1 MPIRINLLAE
11 AQALEELRRKDP
23 VKRAILG
30 ASCIVAG
37 VLLWAVTLQIK
48 IMSGQRELK
57 ALAREWSALEKPY
70 NEAVGFKRQNIE
82 AEDKLTALQNYTT
95 NRFLWGTA
103 FNALQQTLNG
113 IDDIQVVRLKIDQ
126 NYQYT
131 EETKPRTNGTVV
143 IPGRPPTS
151 TEKVVLQLEAI
162 DASPQPGGQ
171 VSRFKQTI
179 TSVPYFEQNLQKTN
193 GVLLTSLSAPMS
205 GGAARSPYVMFTLQC
220 FFPEKVR

>member
-30 ASCIVAG
+30 ASVIVAG
-37 VLLWAVTLQIK
+37 VLLWATTLQFK
-48 IMSGQRELK
+48 ILAGKSELK
-57 ALAREWSALEKPY
+57 ALAREWSSMEKPY
-70 NEAVGFKRQNIE
+70 NEAVTFKRQNIE
-82 AEDKLTALQNYTT
+82 AEDKLSALQNYTT
-95 NRFLWGTA
+95 NRFLLGTA
-103 FNALQQTLNG
+103 FNAVRQTLNG
-113 IDDIQVVRLKIDQ
+113 IDDIKVMRLKFEQ
-126 NYQYT
+126 NYVHT

-143 IPGRPPTS
+143 IPGRPATS
-151 TEKVVLQLEAI
+151 TEKVTLHLDAI

-179 TSVPYFEQNLQKTN
+179 TSVPYFEQTLQKTN

-205 GGAARSPYVMFTLQC
+205 GGAAHTPYVMFTLQC

>member
-23 VKRAILG
+23 VKRAILA

-37 VLLWAVTLQIK
+37 VLLWGTTLQFK
-48 IMSGQRELK
+48 IMAGRSELK
-57 ALAREWSALEKPY
+57 ALAREWAGLEKTY
-70 NEAVGFKRQNIE
+70 TEAVGYKRQNIE
-82 AEDKLTALQNYTT
+82 AEDKLSALQNYTT

-113 IDDIQVVRLKIDQ
+113 IDDIHVVRLKIEQ
-126 NYQYT
+126 NYAFVD
-131 EETKPRTNGTVV
+131 ETKPRTNGTVI
-143 IPGRPPTS
+143 IPGRPATS
-151 TEKVVLQLEAI
+151 TEKVMLQLDAI
-162 DASPQPGGQ
+162 DASAQPGGQ

-193 GVLLTSLSAPMS
+193 GVLLTSLSAPMA
-205 GGAARSPYVMFTLQC
+205 GAAAKNPYVMFTLQC

>member
-30 ASCIVAG
+30 ASVIVAG
-37 VLLWAVTLQIK
+37 VLLWATALQFK
-48 IMSGQRELK
+48 ILAGKSELK
-57 ALAREWSALEKPY
+57 TLAREWASMEKPY
-70 NEAVGFKRQNIE
+70 NEAVTFKRQNIE
-82 AEDKLTALQNYTT
+82 ADDKLSALQNYST
-95 NRFLWGTA
+95 NRFLLGTA
-103 FNALQQTLNG
+103 FNAVQQTLNG
-113 IDDIQVVRLKIDQ
+113 IDDIKVMRLKFEQ
-126 NYQYT
+126 NYVYT

-143 IPGRPPTS
+143 IPGRPSTS
-151 TEKVVLQLEAI
+151 TEKVALHLDAI

-179 TSVPYFEQNLQKTN
+179 TSVPYFDQNLQKTN

-205 GGAARSPYVMFTLQC
+205 GASAPTPYVMFTLQC